1 MTGGHLLFWIATD
14 MSLQQSI
21 HSKPSANGF
30 GRRRGDR
37 DVGTKFENKFQ
48 PGKSNTNRLT
58 NTRTLAGSKDGSF
71 GSSSHDR
78 LVYLT
83 ACFIGQ
89 HVDVQV
95 KNGSVYSGIFHS
107 SNTDKDFGIILKMAR
122 LTKDTSSRGQKTIGD
137 SSIKAPSKTLVIPAK
152 DLVQVI
158 AKDVTVTKDGL
169 SNEVHSENNEL
180 LIDCII
186 SQSRQH
192 DAERELKPWIPDDD
206 DPQFPELDNI
216 FDGPW
221 NRSWDQFE
229 VNEKLF
235 GVKSTFDEEIYT
247 TKLERGPQTREL
259 EKEAS
264 RIARE
269 IEGEDTEDLHL
280 AEERGID
287 IHDKFDIDEETRF
300 SSVFRGKAA
309 DDSGFDENED
319 ISFNSRNMETFGGP
333 SDSDIRFA
341 DTYSGKCSDVV
352 SVSSSSSLDQ
362 AQPSQTNIGVDLSR
376 STPINYARQLASET
390 SSKSCPTLQ
399 TESRIQDIQHEENDA
414 DVPEEKDR
422 QALNDTQFAKC
433 DDLQPLKKD
442 GSDEGTLPN
451 VASHMPSKHNEKLK
465 PSELS
470 DDPEPGKSH
479 GEVQML
485 NSSGRPGSSV
495 SLNSEC
501 AAGTSSGPALSP
513 SSSVGSL
520 SSEKS
525 TPNPRAK
532 EFKLNPNAKSFTPSQ
547 APVRSP
553 SPASSSDGSFY
564 YQSNIPAVPHMH
576 GLPYGVGI
584 GPSFA
589 GHQPVVFNPMVG
601 PMQSPHGYV
610 PPNGPQYAQ
619 PVLLGHPRHAMYM
632 PGYQPVRN
640 AIQGARLL
648 NSPSDAAPQFNCLC
662 FIISCLEAFCFEQKL
677 AKGR

>member
-1 MTGGHLLFWIATD
+1 MN
-14 MSLQQSI
+14 LQQSI
-21 HSKPSANGF
+21 NSKPSANGF

-48 PGKSNTNRLT
+48 PGKSNPNRLT
-58 NTRTLAGSKDGSF
+58 NTRALAAGSKDETF

-95 KNGSVYSGIFHS
+95 KNGSIYSGIFHS
-107 SNTDKDFGIILKMAR
+107 SNTEKDFGIILKMAR

-137 SSIKAPSKTLVIPAK
+137 SLNKAPSKTLVIPAK

-169 SNEVHSENNEL
+169 SNEVDYENQEL
-180 LIDCII
+180 LIDSVI
-186 SQSRQH
+186 SQSSQH

-235 GVKSTFDEEIYT
+235 GVRSTFDEELYT

-287 IHDKFDIDEETRF
+287 LHDKFDIDEETRF
-300 SSVFRGKAA
+300 SSVFRGKVA

-319 ISFNSRNMETFGGP
+319 ISFNSRNMETFGG
-333 SDSDIRFA
+333 SSSSDIRLA
-341 DTYSGKCSDVV
+341 DTLSGKWSDAA

-362 AQPSQTNIGVDLSR
+362 AQPSLTNMGVDLSR
-376 STPINYARQLASET
+376 STPINNHARQLASEN
-390 SSKSCPTLQ
+390 SCKSCPTLEI
-399 TESRIQDIQHEENDA
+399 ESRIQDKHHGENAAEES
-414 DVPEEKDR
+414 VEKDMGV
-422 QALNDTQFAKC
+422 NDSQLAKC

-442 GSDEGTLPN
+442 GSDGGILPN
-451 VASHMPSKHNEKLK
+451 VASHSPSKHNEKSS
-465 PSELS
+465 PPELS
-470 DDPEPGKSH
+470 DDPEPGKSR

-485 NSSGRPGSSV
+485 NISGRPGSSV
-495 SLNSEC
+495 SMNSDG
-501 AAGTSSGPALSP
+501 AAGTSSGPVLTP
-513 SSSVGSL
+513 SSSMGSL

-525 TPNPRAK
+525 TLNPRAK

-547 APVRSP
+547 APVRPP
-553 SPASSSDGSFY
+553 SPASMSDGSFY
-564 YQSNIPAVPHMH
+564 YQANIPAVPHMH
-576 GLPYGVGI
+576 GMPYGVGI
-584 GPSFA
+584 GPSFP
-589 GHQPVVFNPMVG
+589 GHQPVVFNPMVA

-610 PPNGPQYAQ
+610 QPNGPQYAQ
-619 PVLLGHPRHAMYM
+619 PMLLSHPRHGMYM
-632 PGYQPVRN
+632 PGYQPEM
-640 AIQGARLL
+640 
-648 NSPSDAAPQFNCLC
+648 PY
-662 FIISCLEAFCFEQKL
+662 
-677 AKGR
+677 KGREY

>member
-1 MTGGHLLFWIATD
+1 MN
-14 MSLQQSI
+14 LQQSI
-21 HSKPSANGF
+21 NSKPSANGF

-48 PGKSNTNRLT
+48 PGKSNPNRLT
-58 NTRTLAGSKDGSF
+58 NTRALAAGSKDGTF

-95 KNGSVYSGIFHS
+95 KNGSIYSGIFHS
-107 SNTDKDFGIILKMAR
+107 SNTEKDFGIILKMAR

-137 SSIKAPSKTLVIPAK
+137 SLIKAPSKTLVIPAK

-169 SNEVHSENNEL
+169 SNEVDYENQEL
-180 LIDCII
+180 LIDSII

-192 DAERELKPWIPDDD
+192 DAERELKPWVPDDD

-235 GVKSTFDEEIYT
+235 GVRSTFDEELYT

-287 IHDKFDIDEETRF
+287 LHDKFDIDEETRF
-300 SSVFRGKAA
+300 SSVFRGKVA

-319 ISFNSRNMETFGGP
+319 ISFNSRNMETFGG
-333 SDSDIRFA
+333 SSSSDIRLA
-341 DTYSGKCSDVV
+341 DTLSGKWSDAA

-362 AQPSQTNIGVDLSR
+362 AQPSLTNMGVDLSR
-376 STPINYARQLASET
+376 STPINHARQLASEN
-390 SSKSCPTLQ
+390 SCKSCPTLEI
-399 TESRIQDIQHEENDA
+399 ESRIQDKHHGENAAEES
-414 DVPEEKDR
+414 VEKDM
-422 QALNDTQFAKC
+422 QGVNDSQLAKC
-433 DDLQPLKKD
+433 DDLQPLKKN
-442 GSDEGTLPN
+442 GSDGGILPN
-451 VASHMPSKHNEKLK
+451 VASHAPSCAPSKHNEKSS
-465 PSELS
+465 PPELS
-470 DDPEPGKSH
+470 DDPESGKSR

-485 NSSGRPGSSV
+485 NISGRPGSSV
-495 SLNSEC
+495 SMNSDG
-501 AAGTSSGPALSP
+501 AAGTSSGPVLSP
-513 SSSVGSL
+513 SSSMGSL

-525 TPNPRAK
+525 TLNPRAK

-547 APVRSP
+547 APVRPP
-553 SPASSSDGSFY
+553 SPASMSDGSFY
-564 YQSNIPAVPHMH
+564 YQANIPAVPHMH
-576 GLPYGVGI
+576 GMPYGVGI
-584 GPSFA
+584 GPSFP
-589 GHQPVVFNPMVG
+589 GHQPVVFNPMVA

-610 PPNGPQYAQ
+610 QPNGPQYAQ
-619 PVLLGHPRHAMYM
+619 PMLLSHPRHGMYM
-632 PGYQPVRN
+632 PGYQPEM
-640 AIQGARLL
+640 
-648 NSPSDAAPQFNCLC
+648 PY
-662 FIISCLEAFCFEQKL
+662 
-677 AKGR
+677 KGREY

>member
-1 MTGGHLLFWIATD
+1 MLMDLKQDCHESTSPVSICDSPFFFVNSIDYLRLSRFWIATD
-14 MSLQQSI
+14 MNLQQSI
-21 HSKPSANGF
+21 NSKPSANGF

-48 PGKSNTNRLT
+48 PGKSNPNRLT
-58 NTRTLAGSKDGSF
+58 NTRALAAGSKDGTF

-95 KNGSVYSGIFHS
+95 KNGSIYSGIFHS
-107 SNTDKDFGIILKMAR
+107 SNTEKDFGIILKMAR

-137 SSIKAPSKTLVIPAK
+137 SLIKAPSKTLVIPAK

-169 SNEVHSENNEL
+169 SNEVDYENQEL
-180 LIDCII
+180 LIDSII

-192 DAERELKPWIPDDD
+192 DAERELKPWVPDDD

-235 GVKSTFDEEIYT
+235 GVRSTFDEELYT

-287 IHDKFDIDEETRF
+287 LHDKFDIDEETRF
-300 SSVFRGKAA
+300 SSVFRGKVA

-319 ISFNSRNMETFGGP
+319 TSFNSRNMETFGG
-333 SDSDIRFA
+333 SSSSDIRLA
-341 DTYSGKCSDVV
+341 DTLSGKWSDAA

-362 AQPSQTNIGVDLSR
+362 AQPSLTNMGVDLSR
-376 STPINYARQLASET
+376 STPINHARQLASEN
-390 SSKSCPTLQ
+390 SCKSCPTLEI
-399 TESRIQDIQHEENDA
+399 ESRIQDKHHGENAAEES
-414 DVPEEKDR
+414 VEKDM
-422 QALNDTQFAKC
+422 QGVNDSQLAKC

-442 GSDEGTLPN
+442 GSDGGILPN
-451 VASHMPSKHNEKLK
+451 VASHAPSCAPSKHNEKSS
-465 PSELS
+465 PPELS
-470 DDPEPGKSH
+470 DDPEPGKSR

-485 NSSGRPGSSV
+485 NISGRPGSSV
-495 SLNSEC
+495 SMNSDG
-501 AAGTSSGPALSP
+501 AAGTSSGPVLSP
-513 SSSVGSL
+513 SSSMGSL

-525 TPNPRAK
+525 TLNPRAK

-547 APVRSP
+547 APVRPP
-553 SPASSSDGSFY
+553 SPASMSDGSFY
-564 YQSNIPAVPHMH
+564 YQANIPAVPHMH
-576 GLPYGVGI
+576 GMPYGVGI
-584 GPSFA
+584 GPSFP
-589 GHQPVVFNPMVG
+589 GHQPVVFNPMIA

-610 PPNGPQYAQ
+610 QPNGPQYAQ
-619 PVLLGHPRHAMYM
+619 PMLLSHPRHGMYM
-632 PGYQPVRN
+632 PGYQPEM
-640 AIQGARLL
+640 
-648 NSPSDAAPQFNCLC
+648 PY
-662 FIISCLEAFCFEQKL
+662 
-677 AKGR
+677 KGREY

>member
-1 MTGGHLLFWIATD
+1 MN
-14 MSLQQSI
+14 LQQSI
-21 HSKPSANGF
+21 NSKPSANGF

-48 PGKSNTNRLT
+48 PGKSNPNRLT
-58 NTRTLAGSKDGSF
+58 NTRALAAGSKDGTF

-95 KNGSVYSGIFHS
+95 KNGSIYSGIFHS
-107 SNTDKDFGIILKMAR
+107 SNTEKDFGIILKMAR

-169 SNEVHSENNEL
+169 SNEVDYENQEL
-180 LIDCII
+180 LIDSII

-235 GVKSTFDEEIYT
+235 GVRSTFDEELYT

-287 IHDKFDIDEETRF
+287 LHDKFDIDEETRF
-300 SSVFRGKAA
+300 SSVFRGKGA

-319 ISFNSRNMETFGGP
+319 ISFNSRNMETFGG
-333 SDSDIRFA
+333 SSSSDIRLA
-341 DTYSGKCSDVV
+341 DTLSGKWSDAA

-362 AQPSQTNIGVDLSR
+362 AQPSLTNMGVDLSR
-376 STPINYARQLASET
+376 STPINHARQLASEN
-390 SSKSCPTLQ
+390 SCKSCPTLEI
-399 TESRIQDIQHEENDA
+399 ESRIQDKHHGENAAEES
-414 DVPEEKDR
+414 VEKDMGV
-422 QALNDTQFAKC
+422 NDSQLAKC

-442 GSDEGTLPN
+442 GSDGGILPN
-451 VASHMPSKHNEKLK
+451 VASHAPSCAPSKHNEKSS
-465 PSELS
+465 PPELS
-470 DDPEPGKSH
+470 DDPEPGKSR

-485 NSSGRPGSSV
+485 NISGRSGSSV
-495 SLNSEC
+495 SMNSDG
-501 AAGTSSGPALSP
+501 AAGTSSGPVLSP
-513 SSSVGSL
+513 SSSIGSL

-525 TPNPRAK
+525 TLNPRAK

-547 APVRSP
+547 APVRPP
-553 SPASSSDGSFY
+553 SPASVSDGSFY
-564 YQSNIPAVPHMH
+564 YQANIPAVPHMH
-576 GLPYGVGI
+576 GMPYGVGI
-584 GPSFA
+584 GPSFP
-589 GHQPVVFNPMVG
+589 GHQPVVFNPMVA

-610 PPNGPQYAQ
+610 QPNGPQYAQ
-619 PVLLGHPRHAMYM
+619 PMLLSHPRHGIYM
-632 PGYQPVRN
+632 PGYQPEM
-640 AIQGARLL
+640 
-648 NSPSDAAPQFNCLC
+648 PY
-662 FIISCLEAFCFEQKL
+662 
-677 AKGR
+677 KGREY

>member
-1 MTGGHLLFWIATD
+1 MN
-14 MSLQQSI
+14 LQQSI

-48 PGKSNTNRLT
+48 PGKSNTSRLT
-58 NTRTLAGSKDGSF
+58 NTRALAGSKDGSF

-95 KNGSVYSGIFHS
+95 KNGSIYSGIFHS
-107 SNTDKDFGIILKMAR
+107 SNTEKDFGIILKMAR

-137 SSIKAPSKTLVIPAK
+137 SLIKAPSKTLVIPAK

-169 SNEVHSENNEL
+169 SNEVHNENQEL

-186 SQSRQH
+186 SQSHQH

-235 GVKSTFDEEIYT
+235 GVKSTFDEELYT

-300 SSVFRGKAA
+300 SSVFRGKVT
-309 DDSGFDENED
+309 DDSGVDENED

-333 SDSDIRFA
+333 SGSDIRFTDA
-341 DTYSGKCSDVV
+341 FSGKCSDVV

-390 SSKSCPTLQ
+390 SCKSCPALEV
-399 TESRIQDIQHEENDA
+399 ESRVQDKDHGENDA
-414 DVPEEKDR
+414 DVSVEKDR
-422 QALNDTQFAKC
+422 QAVNDSQFAKC

-442 GSDEGTLPN
+442 GSDEEILPN
-451 VASHMPSKHNEKLK
+451 VVSHAPSCAPSKHNEKLN
-465 PSELS
+465 PPELS
-470 DDPEPGKSH
+470 DDPGSGKSR

-485 NSSGRPGSSV
+485 NSRGLPGSSV
-495 SLNSEC
+495 SLNSDG
-501 AAGTSSGPALSP
+501 AAGTSSGSVLSP

-520 SSEKS
+520 SSDKS
-525 TPNPRAK
+525 TLNPRAK

-547 APVRSP
+547 APVRPP

-564 YQSNIPAVPHMH
+564 YPSNIPAVPHMH
-576 GLPYGVGI
+576 GMPYGVGI

-589 GHQPVVFNPMVG
+589 GHQPVVFNPMVP

-610 PPNGPQYAQ
+610 QPNGPQYAQ
-619 PVLLGHPRHAMYM
+619 PMLLGHPRHAMYM
-632 PGYQPVRN
+632 PGYQPEM
-640 AIQGARLL
+640 
-648 NSPSDAAPQFNCLC
+648 PY
-662 FIISCLEAFCFEQKL
+662 
-677 AKGR
+677 KGRATQPSI

>member
-1 MTGGHLLFWIATD
+1 MN
-14 MSLQQSI
+14 LQQSI
-21 HSKPSANGF
+21 NSKPSANGF

-48 PGKSNTNRLT
+48 PGKSNPNRLT
-58 NTRTLAGSKDGSF
+58 NTRALAAGSKDGTF

-95 KNGSVYSGIFHS
+95 KNGSIYSGIFHS
-107 SNTDKDFGIILKMAR
+107 SNTEKDFGIILKMAR

-137 SSIKAPSKTLVIPAK
+137 SLIKAPSKTLVIPAK

-169 SNEVHSENNEL
+169 SNEVDYENQEL
-180 LIDCII
+180 LIDSII

-192 DAERELKPWIPDDD
+192 DAERELKPWVPDDD

-235 GVKSTFDEEIYT
+235 GVRSTFDEELYT

-287 IHDKFDIDEETRF
+287 LHDKFDIDEETRF
-300 SSVFRGKAA
+300 SSVFRGKVA

-319 ISFNSRNMETFGGP
+319 ISFNSRNMETFGG
-333 SDSDIRFA
+333 SSSSDIRLA
-341 DTYSGKCSDVV
+341 DTLSGKWSDAA

-362 AQPSQTNIGVDLSR
+362 AQPSLTNMGVDLSR
-376 STPINYARQLASET
+376 STPINHARQLASEN
-390 SSKSCPTLQ
+390 SCKSCPTLEI
-399 TESRIQDIQHEENDA
+399 ESRIQDKHHGENAAEES
-414 DVPEEKDR
+414 VEKDMGV
-422 QALNDTQFAKC
+422 NDSQLAKC
-433 DDLQPLKKD
+433 DDLQPLKKN
-442 GSDEGTLPN
+442 GSDGGILPN
-451 VASHMPSKHNEKLK
+451 VASHAPSCAPSKHNEKSS
-465 PSELS
+465 PPELS
-470 DDPEPGKSH
+470 DDPESGKSR

-485 NSSGRPGSSV
+485 NISGRPGSSV
-495 SLNSEC
+495 SMNSDG
-501 AAGTSSGPALSP
+501 AAGTSSGPVLSP
-513 SSSVGSL
+513 SSSMGSL

-525 TPNPRAK
+525 TLNPRAK

-547 APVRSP
+547 APVRPP
-553 SPASSSDGSFY
+553 SPASMSDGSFY
-564 YQSNIPAVPHMH
+564 YQANIPAVPHMH
-576 GLPYGVGI
+576 GMPYGVGI
-584 GPSFA
+584 GPSFP
-589 GHQPVVFNPMVG
+589 GHQPVVFNPMVA

-610 PPNGPQYAQ
+610 QPNGPQYAQ
-619 PVLLGHPRHAMYM
+619 PMLLSHPRHGMYM
-632 PGYQPVRN
+632 PGYQPEM
-640 AIQGARLL
+640 
-648 NSPSDAAPQFNCLC
+648 PY
-662 FIISCLEAFCFEQKL
+662 
-677 AKGR
+677 KGREY